1 MTNEDL
7 KAGAVAFVHKKVEEL
22 LSLPGVSENINLIEG
37 GLSSIMIMQISNHL
51 RKYGLRIPFSVLIEK
66 PTLEEWAKIIHSSG
80 LSQDRKQQKPFKT
93 IENSE
98 FDLTDVQY
106 AYFVGRDDEQPLGG
120 VGCHAYL
127 EIDGD
132 RIDGER
138 LKKAWNTLLDY
149 HPMLRAKFLE
159 TGKQIIMPSP
169 YSREM
174 AVHDFSRLPQNAA
187 QGELLALRE
196 KLSHRKL
203 KVEKGEVAGL
213 SLALL
218 PSDKTRM
225 FLDVDL
231 LVADVTSLGIILHQL
246 AEAYT
251 GKEFHP
257 QAAYTFQD
265 YIQNKE
271 NEISAR
277 ELNESKKFWENKL
290 SGLNLE
296 IPGIPLAKK
305 PELISQTRFSRR
317 QYIIDKEVWSKIRRI
332 ASEYKATPSMCLLT
346 CYGLVLERWCN
357 QASFFINIPLFN
369 RNIENEAIRNMVA
382 DFTNLLLLDFHR
394 KRDEPFIDTLHRVR
408 STFLE
413 NVAHSS
419 YSGVNVQRDIY
430 KAMGGPGFAAPVVFA
445 CNIDS
450 PLESGLS
457 REVFGDIS
465 YMVSQTPQVWLDFQ
479 TYVRDGA
486 LILCW
491 DAVDELFPEGML
503 EDMFNALV
511 ELVKKMGE
519 VESWRTAFDVL
530 PKKQLEKRT
539 AELEGIL
546 PVSYPVKTLI
556 TDFLINAH
564 RRPERIAVIDGMS
577 KTEIT
582 YGELYD
588 KSRAVAGLLVKSGVR
603 QGDYVGILLPRG
615 CGQIYA
621 MLGILLSGGVY
632 VPVGVNQPEARR
644 KKIIGQIG
652 ISHIVSDTGTIRDCH
667 LYSEEI
673 RIINLDEAEKETSLE
688 QPVPVSPQSSAY
700 VIMTSGSTGVPKG
713 VEICHGSAVNTIEA
727 VNRSYGI
734 TWEDSVLMVSAI
746 DFDLSVYDVF
756 GMLSCGGR
764 LVVLEESGARE
775 PALWLSLLEQY
786 GISVWNSV
794 PMLFDMLVTMAEGK
808 GLKVNIRVAML
819 SGDWIALD
827 LPSRFYNI
835 SENSVVAAMGGATEA
850 SVWSNYLIVPRKIPS
865 GWVSIPYGKPLENQI
880 YRVMDDLDRICP
892 QYVRGELLIG
902 GAGVAKGYRGDE
914 VLTREKFI
922 TDTIRWY
929 KTGDSGRIWKDGT
942 IEFLGRKDNQVK
954 IKGYRIEIGE
964 IESALKKI
972 AGVADAVVCA
982 AKKAGGSCL
991 AAYVVV
997 EKEKDEPG
1005 REALKG
1011 ALEKLLPGY
1020 MIPETYCFSERIPL
1034 LDNGKPNKKEIQRL
1048 LNEHTDT
1055 AVYVPPQNP
1064 LEMRIGE
1071 IWKGVLNRERL
1082 SRFDNFFTLGG
1093 DSLKAV
1099 DIVTRTEAILN
1110 APASISV
1117 RILFKA
1123 PTIEAFALEIEKL
1136 DSGFEVEVI

>member
-7 KAGAVAFVHKKVEEL
+7 KIDAVTFVHKKAEDML
-22 LSLPGVSENINLIEG
+22 AISGITENTNLIEA

-51 RKYGLRIPFSVLIEK
+51 RKYGLKIPFSGLIEK
-66 PTLEEWAKIIHSSG
+66 PTLGEWAQMIHSSG
-80 LSQDRKQQKPFKT
+80 VSQGRKQQVTAKIT
-93 IENSE
+93 ENSE

-127 EIDGD
+127 EIDGE
-132 RIDGER
+132 RGDGER
-138 LKKAWNTLLDY
+138 LKKAWNTILDY

-159 TGKQIIMPSP
+159 TGKQIIMPTP

-174 AVHDFSRLPQNAA
+174 GVYDFSRLPKNAA
-187 QGELLALRE
+187 EKELLALRE
-196 KLSHRKL
+196 ELSHRKL

-218 PSDKTRM
+218 PCEKTRM

-231 LVADVTSLGIILHQL
+231 LVADVSSLGILLQHL

-251 GKEFHP
+251 GKEFIR
-257 QAAYTFQD
+257 QSTYTFQD
-265 YIQNKE
+265 YMENRK
-271 NEISAR
+271 NEISDR
-277 ELNESKKFWENKL
+277 EFNEDRKFWENKI
-290 SGLNLE
+290 SGLNCE

-305 PELISQTRFSRR
+305 PELISETRFSRR
-317 QYIIDKEVWSKIRRI
+317 QCIIDKEAWSEIRRV
-332 ASEYKATPSMCLLT
+332 ASGYKATPSMCLLT
-346 CYGLVLERWCN
+346 CYALILERWCN
-357 QASFFINIPLFN
+357 QASFLINIPLFN
-369 RNIENEAIRNMVA
+369 RDTENEEIRNMVA

-394 KRDEPFIDTLHRVR
+394 KGNEAFIDTLHRVR
-408 STFLE
+408 GTFLE
-413 NVAHSS
+413 NVAHSH
-419 YSGVNVQRDIY
+419 YSGVNVQRDIF
-430 KAMGGPGFAAPVVFA
+430 KTMGSAGFVAPVVFA

-450 PLESGLS
+450 PLETGLS

-511 ELVKKMGE
+511 DLVKKLAAADNWNA
-519 VESWRTAFDVL
+519 VFDVL
-530 PKKQLEKRT
+530 PQRQLEQRK
-539 AELEGIL
+539 AELDGIL
-546 PVSYPVKTLI
+546 PVSYPRKSLI
-556 TDFLINAH
+556 TDFLKNAQSK
-564 RRPERIAVIDGMS
+564 PGNVAVIDGIS
-577 KTEIT
+577 KKEIS
-582 YGELYD
+582 YGHLYS
-588 KSRAVAGLLVKSGVR
+588 KAMAIAGLLVKAGIK
-603 QGDYVGILLPRG
+603 QGDYIGITLPRG

-621 MLGILLSGGVY
+621 MLGILFSGGVY
-632 VPVGVNQPEARR
+632 VPIGVNQPEDRR
-644 KKIIGQIG
+644 KKILRQTG
-652 ISHIVSDTGTIRDCH
+652 INYIVSDTGTIRDCS
-667 LYSEEI
+667 LYGEEI
-673 RIINLDEAEKETSLE
+673 RIINLDEAEERISLE
-688 QPVPVSPQSSAY
+688 KPVPVSPESSAY

-713 VEICHGSAVNTIEA
+713 VEISHGSAVNTIEDI
-727 VNRSYGI
+727 NRRYGI
-734 TWEDSVLMVSAI
+734 TSEDTVLMVSAI

-764 LVVLEESGARE
+764 LVVLDEAGSRE
-775 PALWLSLLEQY
+775 PALWLSLMEQY
-786 GISVWNSV
+786 SISIWNSV

-808 GLKVNIRVAML
+808 GRKLNIRVAML

-827 LPSRFYNI
+827 LPSRFYNR

-850 SVWSNYLIVPRKIPS
+850 SVWSNYLIVPREIPS
-865 GWVSIPYGKPLENQI
+865 AWVSIPYGNPLGNQI
-880 YRVMDDLDRICP
+880 YRVMDDLGRICP
-892 QYVRGELLIG
+892 EYVQGELRIG

-914 VLTREKFI
+914 ELTREKFI

-929 KTGDSGRIWKDGT
+929 KTGDAGRIWKDGT

-964 IESALKKI
+964 IESALKKNPRI
-972 AGVADAVVCA
+972 ADAVVCVV
-982 AKKAGGSCL
+982 KRAGGSRL
-991 AAYVVV
+991 AAYVVL
-997 EKEKDEPG
+997 KEKMEPG
-1005 REALKG
+1005 GEALKS

-1020 MIPETYCFSERIPL
+1020 MIPETYYFSGRIPL
-1034 LDNGKPNKKEIQRL
+1034 LENGKPDKREIQRL

-1055 AVYVPPQNP
+1055 ETYVPPQNP
-1064 LEMRIGE
+1064 LEIQIGE
-1071 IWKGVLNRERL
+1071 IWKEVLNRERL

-1099 DIVTRTEAILN
+1099 AIVTRIEAIFDDPVN
-1110 APASISV
+1110 ISV

-1123 PTIEAFALEIEKL
+1123 PTIHAFALEIDKL
-1136 DSGFEVEVI
+1136 NSDFEVEAI